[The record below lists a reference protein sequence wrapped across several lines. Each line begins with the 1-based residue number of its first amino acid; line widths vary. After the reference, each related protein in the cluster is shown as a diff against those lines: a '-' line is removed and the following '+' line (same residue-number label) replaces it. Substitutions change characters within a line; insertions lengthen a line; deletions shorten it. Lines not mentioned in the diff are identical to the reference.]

1 MSEIWD
7 DRRKALEDEYFRRKD
22 QEALE
27 KLRAEMAVEAA
38 RKERGAA
45 GAAMPCPRCDGTLT
59 EIDFED
65 VKVDRC
71 SKCKGLWLDAGELE
85 QLIKR
90 DDGGTWLSRMWQG
103 GGDVD

>member
-22 QEALE
+22 REALE
-27 KLRAEMAVEAA
+27 KLRAEMAAEAA
-38 RKERGAA
+38 RKER
-45 GAAMPCPRCDGTLT
+45 GAAMPCPRCDGTLM
-59 EIDFED
+59 EVDHED

-85 QLIKR
+85 QLCKR
-90 DDGGTWLSRMWQG
+90 DDSGTWLSRMWEG
-103 GGDVD
+103 GGGVD